1 MKIFRIKIP
10 KRIFALL
17 TFLTMGACGYSPMG
31 PNDPMTSS
39 FSNSSSPWPGASPDA
54 SSPFPTPVV
63 GTGSPGTG
71 NGNSPGGSTACSTVP
86 WIVDENTITGT
97 NYMGIGN
104 YTNCTMT
111 IVVDSSI
118 TRVLV
123 PGHRFIVNG
132 GSGGSHYVTVNGC
145 GYSAWTTMNDGTTCC
160 GHNGNMQVECNGA
173 GYTLS
178 LH

>member
-1 MKIFRIKIP
+1 MDSIKRAVP
-10 KRIFALL
+10 RRVFAFLMLL
-17 TFLTMGACGYSPMG
+17 ALGACGFSPMA
-31 PNDPMTSS
+31 NSDRSTSPY
-39 FSNSSSPWPGASPDA
+39 SNTKSGWPGTSPDA
-54 SSPFPTPVV
+54 SSPYPTPAT
-63 GTGSPGTG
+63 GNGSPGPGPGPGPG
-71 NGNSPGGSTACSTVP
+71 NPDCATVP

-111 IVVDSSI
+111 IVVDSAL
-118 TRVLV
+118 TKVLI

-132 GSGGSHYVTVNGC
+132 GTGGSHYVTVAGC

-173 GYTLS
+173 GFMLTL
-178 LH
+178 H